1 MQAPI
6 RWGIHGLEL
15 SYTPP
20 SNVAFGNCET
30 ELEMCGSGLN
40 ITARSK
46 LMKALLAN
54 VGIDMRSYCLLVR
67 VCQAR
72 GVRKRCTDE
81 HPPPQGGY
89 QARGTR
95 TTPRFLELAGRRIKA
110 DTAYSTLVR
119 CSWFTTFSYHH
130 RTGSVDAGTR
140 LGDPDNQPP
149 HICGGK
155 QPNIGNPL
163 FTGRC
168 R

>member
-1 MQAPI
+1 
-6 RWGIHGLEL
+6 
-15 SYTPP
+15 
-20 SNVAFGNCET
+20 
-30 ELEMCGSGLN
+30 
-40 ITARSK
+40 
-46 LMKALLAN
+46 MKALQPK

-72 GVRKRCTDE
+72 AVQKHRTDE
-81 HPPPQGGY
+81 HRPPQGGHR
-89 QARGTR
+89 ARGTR

-110 DTAYSTLVR
+110 DAAYSALAR

-130 RTGSVDAGTR
+130 CTGSVDAGTR
-140 LGDPDNQPP
+140 LGGPDNQLP
-149 HICGGK
+149 HICDGK